1 MKKLSLVAAFV
12 IAATS
17 FSFTNYQNATPQL
30 ASADGA
36 SNIIV
41 PVDLFVSIP
50 CAGEN
55 VTLTGNLH
63 ILTHLTTNGNS
74 FVSKSHFQPQGV
86 SGVGDVSGDKYQAT
100 GVTQDIIRGSFAN
113 GSFTYTAVNNF
124 RIIGQGTGNNY
135 LVHQL
140 YHITITP
147 NGIVS
152 AVVDNTSIDC
162 Q

>member
-1 MKKLSLVAAFV
+1 MKKLSLIAAFAF
-12 IAATS
+12 AATS
-17 FSFTNYQNATPQL
+17 FSFTTNQNVAPQL
-30 ASADGA
+30 ALADGA
-36 SNIIV
+36 SSIIV
-41 PVDLFVSIP
+41 PVELFVFIP
-50 CAGEN
+50 CAGET

-63 ILTHLTTNGNS
+63 ILTHLTTNGNN
-74 FVSKSHFQPQGV
+74 FVSKSHFQPQGI

-100 GVTQDIIRGSFAN
+100 GVTQDLVRGSFVN

-152 AVVDNTSIDC
+152 TVVDNTSIDC

>member
-30 ASADGA
+30 APVDGA
-36 SNIIV
+36 SSIIV

-100 GVTQDIIRGSFAN
+100 GVTQDIVRGSFAN